1 MSVFCNDMSVLGGSV
16 MLDCCDGCFQEN
28 GTGL

>member
-1 MSVFCNDMSVLGGSV
+1 MSVFYNNMSVLGESV

-28 GTGL
+28 RTGL